1 MATPPPNAPGPQCPC
16 PSCTI
21 SAVELNLGSIP
32 SAFPSKSDKK
42 ARYAPPQPD
51 TDTFA
56 TQQAFLDYLMP
67 VPIESV
73 DEDSKKCPI
82 CWKPYGEAADPGFD
96 NSEQPVCLKCRHTF
110 GNKCMLAT
118 FAVPGTSTITLEP
131 LAFGP
136 ASRGCQLGRHWS
148 SVFQE
153 LRRRTEKISRCRKIM
168 LLENATV
175 LDSNRHHTRTLGSF
189 YEGSVIWNNLPIA
202 QPLPSYDLPLL
213 HPSPYT
219 FHTPEGSPYTQ
230 DTVLK
235 LKKDS
240 EDRLAKMLKA
250 ERDLQERN
258 ERHLDNMLGAELS
271 RVYSEY
277 MRHHGTEKEP
287 EQLETYRERYFVD
300 AHISVHKKN
309 PKQSSFRIESL
320 DRFLAHSPD
329 DATGDDSDAEDEES
343 DHLSGAILSRLF
355 PIISRKMCEHCCT
368 EHTTVPPSVPVPTSL
383 WWKDSREIPDDCPIC
398 HKILFHKD
406 FLQLFPNS
414 DCEVSGPGDYVGK
427 IGNQK
432 VI

>member
-1 MATPPPNAPGPQCPC
+1 MATPPPNVQGSQCPC
-16 PSCTI
+16 PSCTVAGI
-21 SAVELNLGSIP
+21 ESNLASIP
-32 SAFPSKSDKK
+32 SAWPSNSDKK

-51 TDTFA
+51 ADTFA

-82 CWKPYGEAADPGFD
+82 CWKPYGEAADPGYD
-96 NSEQPVCLKCRHTF
+96 NSEQPVRLKCRHTF
-110 GNKCMLAT
+110 GNKCMLTT

-136 ASRGCQLGRHWS
+136 GSRGYQLGQRLHS
-148 SVFQE
+148 Y
-153 LRRRTEKISRCRKIM
+153 LRESRALETDGNAVAFTEM
-168 LLENATV
+168 L
-175 LDSNRHHTRTLGSF
+175 HTRRESLTEIFG
-189 YEGSVIWNNLPIA
+189 YNLPF
-202 QPLPSYDLPLL
+202 LD
-213 HPSPYT
+213 PSPYT
-219 FHTPEGSPYTQ
+219 FHTPEGSPDTQ
-230 DTVLK
+230 DPVSK
-235 LKKDS
+235 LKKER

-258 ERHLDNMLGAELS
+258 ERHLDSLLGAELS
-271 RVYSEY
+271 RVFSEY

-287 EQLETYRERYFVD
+287 GQSESSREQYFVD

-343 DHLSGAILSRLF
+343 DHVSGTLLSRLF

-406 FLQLFPNS
+406 LLQLLPNS
-414 DCEVSGPGDYVGK
+414 DCEISGPGDYVGK
-427 IGNQK
+427 IGDKK

>member
-1 MATPPPNAPGPQCPC
+1 MATPPPNVQGSQCPC
-16 PSCTI
+16 PSCTVAGI
-21 SAVELNLGSIP
+21 ESNLASIP
-32 SAFPSKSDKK
+32 SAWPSNSDKK

-51 TDTFA
+51 ADTFA

-82 CWKPYGEAADPGFD
+82 CWKPYGEAADPGYD
-96 NSEQPVCLKCRHTF
+96 NSEQPVRLKCRHTF
-110 GNKCMLAT
+110 GNKCMLTT

-136 ASRGCQLGRHWS
+136 GSRGYQ
-148 SVFQE
+148 
-153 LRRRTEKISRCRKIM
+153 
-168 LLENATV
+168 
-175 LDSNRHHTRTLGSF
+175 LGSF
-189 YEGSVIWNNLPIA
+189 YEGFGALSSLPIA
-202 QPLPSYDLPLL
+202 QPLPSYNLPFLD
-213 HPSPYT
+213 PSPYT
-219 FHTPEGSPYTQ
+219 FHTPEGSPDTQ
-230 DTVLK
+230 DPVSK
-235 LKKDS
+235 LKKER

-258 ERHLDNMLGAELS
+258 ERHLDSLLGAELS
-271 RVYSEY
+271 RVFSEY

-287 EQLETYRERYFVD
+287 GQSESSREQYFVD

-343 DHLSGAILSRLF
+343 DHVSGTLLSRLF

-406 FLQLFPNS
+406 LLQLLPNS
-414 DCEVSGPGDYVGK
+414 DCEISGPGDYVGK
-427 IGNQK
+427 IGDKK

>member
-1 MATPPPNAPGPQCPC
+1 MATPPPNVPGSQCPC
-16 PSCTI
+16 PSCTVAGI
-21 SAVELNLGSIP
+21 ESNLASIP
-32 SAFPSKSDKK
+32 SAWPSNSDK
-42 ARYAPPQPD
+42 RVHYTPPQPD
-51 TDTFA
+51 ADTFA

-96 NSEQPVCLKCRHTF
+96 NSEQPVRLTCRHTF

-131 LAFGP
+131 LAFGQG
-136 ASRGCQLGRHWS
+136 SKGYQLGRHWS

-153 LRRRTEKISRCRKIM
+153 LRRRTEKISGCRKII
-168 LLENATV
+168 LLENAII
-175 LDSNRHHTRTLGSF
+175 LDSNRLDTRPLGSF
-189 YEGSVIWNNLPIA
+189 YEGFGALSSLPIA
-202 QPLPSYDLPLL
+202 QPLPSYNLPFL
-213 HPSPYT
+213 HPSPDT
-219 FHTPEGSPYTQ
+219 FHTLEGSPDGQ
-230 DTVLK
+230 DPVSK
-235 LKKDS
+235 LKKDR

-258 ERHLDNMLGAELS
+258 ERHLDSILGAELS

-287 EQLETYRERYFVD
+287 EQSETYREQHFLD

-329 DATGDDSDAEDEES
+329 DATGDDSDAEGEES
-343 DHLSGAILSRLF
+343 DHVSGTILSRLF

-383 WWKDSREIPDDCPIC
+383 WWKDSRKIPDDCPIC

-406 FLQLFPNS
+406 HLF
-414 DCEVSGPGDYVGK
+414 
-427 IGNQK
+427 
-432 VI
+432 